1 MLCCSW
7 LFLTI
12 GVALFVGAAL
22 GFFRTAFGF
31 AEALFGH
38 GGCDERFELGL
49 VEFVVLVLVV
59 ILDSL
64 VAYLLLIFGFGVGFA
79 ISAIR

>member
-49 VEFVVLVLVV
+49 VEFAVLVV

-64 VAYLLLIFGFGVGFA
+64 VAFLLLIFGFGVGFA